1 MPARP
6 LPVLAALSA
15 ALAWGATFPI
25 LPGILRRV
33 DPFQASAERYVATAL
48 ILLGILAAREGRG
61 AFALAGRGREVG
73 LLGVVGFVG
82 FTVFLLLGVR
92 VAGAEHG
99 ALAVATV
106 PTLAMLLQ
114 AARTRVMPPLVRIP
128 FVAAAFCGV
137 ALVVTGGHG
146 IRTGSALGDL
156 SLLVGGLCW
165 AAYTVGAGDLGGW
178 SPLRFTTL
186 TAAAGALGLVAVAAL
201 ATLAG
206 VSHVPAPADYAA
218 TAPGMAYFVVVGTVY
233 AMFAWNTGV
242 HGLGPQRTAL
252 FMNLVPVTTFA
263 IATASGNVP
272 APLELA
278 GGGLTV
284 AALACDNVIT
294 SLRARRASRA
304 ASLAA

>member
-25 LPGILRRV
+25 LPPILRRV

-48 ILLGILAAREGRG
+48 ILLAVLAAREGRG
-61 AFALAGRGREVG
+61 ALDLAGRGRTVA
-73 LLGVVGFVG
+73 LLGVAGFAG

-92 VAGAEHG
+92 AAGPEHA
-99 ALAVATV
+99 ALAVATT
-106 PTLAMLLQ
+106 PTLAMLLH
-114 AARTRVMPPLVRIP
+114 AARTRTVPPPARIP

-146 IRTGSALGDL
+146 IRPGSALGDL
-156 SLLVGGLCW
+156 SLLTGVLCW
-165 AAYTVGAGDLGGW
+165 ATYTLGAGDLGGW
-178 SPLRFTTL
+178 SPLRFTAL
-186 TAAAGALGLVAVAAL
+186 TASAGALGLVAVAAL
-201 ATLAG
+201 ATLTG
-206 VSHVPAPADYAA
+206 FSRVPAPADYLA
-218 TAPGMAYFVVVGTVY
+218 TAPGMAYFVVIGTVY

-242 HGLGPQRTAL
+242 QGLGPQRTAL

-263 IATASGNVP
+263 IVALGGSRP

-278 GGGLTV
+278 GGALTV
-284 AALACDNVIT
+284 AALACDNLLT
-294 SLRARRASRA
+294 SLRARRASPET
-304 ASLAA
+304 SLAA

>member
-25 LPGILRRV
+25 LPPILRRV

-48 ILLGILAAREGRG
+48 ILLAVLAAREGRG
-61 AFALAGRGREVG
+61 ALALAGRGRTIG
-73 LLGVVGFVG
+73 LLGVAGFAG

-92 VAGAEHG
+92 AAGPEHA
-99 ALAVATV
+99 ALAVATT

-114 AARTRVMPPLVRIP
+114 AARTRSAPPLARIP

-146 IRTGSALGDL
+146 IRPGSALGDL
-156 SLLVGGLCW
+156 SLLVGVLCW
-165 AAYTVGAGDLGGW
+165 ATYTLGAGDLGGW
-178 SPLRFTTL
+178 SPLRF
-186 TAAAGALGLVAVAAL
+186 
-201 ATLAG
+201 
-206 VSHVPAPADYAA
+206 
-218 TAPGMAYFVVVGTVY
+218 TVY

-263 IATASGNVP
+263 IVALGGSRP

-278 GGGLTV
+278 GGALTV
-284 AALACDNVIT
+284 AALACDNLLT
-294 SLRARRASRA
+294 SLRARRASPGT
-304 ASLAA
+304 SLAA